1 MHRRTFFK
9 AGFFS
14 LLASRFSFRG
24 TAKAAQIDAAATS
37 SGIDGQVITVNG
49 AIDSANL
56 GAVLTHEHLLINHP
70 SGVLSSTSQAVTE
83 VTKFKTASS
92 SASTILG
99 TSATT
104 VISLSSRGLR
114 WDNSGDSLPSGI
126 SSYPDG
132 LRSISTSSGVQ
143 IVMGSSYYKS
153 ASFTHPSALDSM
165 TIEQIEQ
172 EIIGDIHSGVSGSSS
187 VRAGYIGEVGISR
200 TSMSSAID
208 ALEEKVLIASAL
220 AQARTGVGMS
230 VHYDTSALDP
240 DVKLSGLR
248 LCAAAGADPQ
258 RIVLCHCSTYTISV
272 ADTVALAS
280 EGAFIGLDLLF
291 DTAAT
296 ASAVAA
302 RVSALKAKG
311 ILSQL
316 LLSQDIYDASQYS
329 SRSYDWV
336 LSQVVPILQSTYSF
350 SNTDIRTL
358 LIDNPRRLLAIRA
371 GSSAN
376 PSGTWFGGN
385 SPQNQVGSGAATDLT
400 SVSGRTSGTTACSF
414 NGTSSELVIP
424 HSPSFNAAHPFTV
437 AFWMKAS
444 TQPGT
449 YAAVVDKHH
458 AYGDTGNLDV
468 DYTARWLSGWVMQ
481 IYSAESNQLK
491 FAVGTGSGF
500 VIAATGVTVCDNAWH
515 HVAGVYTGDAV
526 EIYMDGLL
534 MERQTIN
541 VTPLGNSRSLYIG
554 RWGGGGRRYQGL
566 LQDVNVGNGVNRGL
580 MTMA

>member
-14 LLASRFSFRG
+14 LLASRFGFRG
-24 TAKAAQIDAAATS
+24 VAKAAEIDAEATS
-37 SGIDGQVITVNG
+37 TGIDGQVITVNG
-49 AIDSANL
+49 PIDSASL
-56 GAVLTHEHLLINHP
+56 GAVHTHEHLLINHP
-70 SGVLSSTSQAVTE
+70 VGVLSSTSQAVTE
-83 VTKFKTASS
+83 VTKFKTAVS
-92 SASTILG
+92 SASTVLG
-99 TSATT
+99 TSAAT

-114 WDNSGDSLPSGI
+114 WDNSGDSLPSGL
-126 SSYPDG
+126 SSYADG
-132 LRSISTSSGVQ
+132 LRTIANGSGVQ
-143 IVMGSSYYKS
+143 IVMASSYYKS
-153 ASFTHPSALDSM
+153 ASFAHPSALDSM

-172 EIIGDIHSGVSGSSS
+172 EIIGDIHNGVSGSSS
-187 VRAGYIGEVGISR
+187 VRSGYIGEVGISR

-230 VHYDTSALDP
+230 VHYDTTALDP
-240 DVKLSGLR
+240 QVKLSGLR

-272 ADTVALAS
+272 DDTVALAS

-291 DTAAT
+291 DTDLT
-296 ASAVAA
+296 ASGVAA

-311 ILSQL
+311 LLSQL
-316 LLSQDIYDASQYS
+316 LLSHDIYDASQYS
-329 SRSYDWV
+329 TRTYDWV
-336 LSQVVPILQSTYSF
+336 LTQVVPILQSTYSF
-350 SNTDIRTL
+350 SNADIRTL
-358 LIDNPRRLLAIRA
+358 MVDNPRRLLAIRA
-371 GSSAN
+371 GSSAI

-385 SPQNQVGSGAATDLT
+385 SPQNLVGSGTATDLS
-400 SVSGRTSGTTACSF
+400 SVTGRTSGTSACSF
-414 NGTSSELVIP
+414 NGTSSQLVIP

-458 AYGDTGNLDV
+458 GYGDSGNLDV
-468 DYTARWLSGWVMQ
+468 DFTARWLSGWVMQ
-481 IYSAESNQLK
+481 IYSSESNQMK

-500 VIAATGVTVCDNAWH
+500 VIAATGVSVCDNAWH
-515 HVAGVYTGDAV
+515 HLAGVYTGDNV

-534 MERQTIN
+534 KDRQPISVN
-541 VTPLGNSRSLYIG
+541 PLGNSRSLYIG
-554 RWGGGGRRYQGL
+554 RWGVGGRYYQGL
-566 LQDVNVGNGVNRGL
+566 LQDVNVVTGVNRGL
-580 MTMA
+580 MMMA